1 MEAHPGEADQ
11 TNAGGAEASVMP
23 FNPASLLLSR
33 YSSAANK
40 LIHSCDCCQETEATQ
55 KEAELVCADGS
66 TVKHVYVVVEACRCM
81 VSECVVQPTSKTQRR
96 RRR

>member
-1 MEAHPGEADQ
+1 MI
-11 TNAGGAEASVMP
+11 AGGAQASLMP
-23 FNPASLLLSR
+23 FNPTSLLLSR

-40 LIHSCDCCQETEATQ
+40 LIHSCDCCQETGTTQ

-66 TVKHVYVVVEACRCM
+66 TVKHVYTVVEACQCKA
-81 VSECVVQPTSKTQRR
+81 SECVVETTTKTQRR